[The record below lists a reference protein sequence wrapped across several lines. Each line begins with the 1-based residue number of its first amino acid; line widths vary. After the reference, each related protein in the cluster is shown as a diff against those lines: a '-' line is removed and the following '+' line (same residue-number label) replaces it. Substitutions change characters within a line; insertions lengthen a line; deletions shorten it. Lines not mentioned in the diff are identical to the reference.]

1 MQRTYQICTNCVMDT
16 SDSKITFDEHGVC
29 DHCRTFKRDIEPV
42 WHPDA
47 ESERKLEEIIAGI
60 KDRGK
65 DRKYDCM
72 IGMSGGLDSSYLT
85 YLAIAKYGLRPLVYN
100 IDTGWG
106 EPFAEEN
113 IRKIT
118 SKLGVELLVEKLD
131 WPTMR
136 EAQLAFFRAAVPH
149 IDTPQ
154 DHASFA
160 TIYHFAS
167 KYGISNILTGTNYS
181 TECVRNPMEWM
192 YYQSDSWQ
200 VRDILEKFGH
210 GSFEKFPMTN
220 ILWHKFYLPYIKRI
234 KVFDF
239 LNYIP
244 YERKKAMAEL
254 EKEFG
259 YQTYSQ
265 KHFENIF
272 TKFYESYWL
281 YEKFGYDTRRV
292 QLSSL
297 ILTGQMTRD
306 EALEILKKPPYD
318 PDTIEQDFN
327 RIAEKLEIT
336 PDELRGFMKLPNKT
350 YKDYRNQQSLYIVG
364 SKVLHALGIVRGGKR

>member
-1 MQRTYQICTNCVMDT
+1 MDT
-16 SDSKITFDEHGVC
+16 TDSKITFDEHGVC
-29 DHCRTFKRDIEPV
+29 DHCRTFMRDIKPY

-47 ESERKLEEIIAGI
+47 ESEKKLQQIIAGI
-60 KDRGK
+60 KARGK
-65 DRKYDCM
+65 GKKYDCM
-72 IGMSGGLDSSYLT
+72 IGMSGGLDSSYLA
-85 YLAIAKYGLRPLVYN
+85 YIAIAKYGLRPLVYN

-106 EPFAEEN
+106 EPFADEN

-118 SKLGVELLVEKLD
+118 SKLGVELIVEKLD

-167 KYGISNILTGTNYS
+167 KYHINNILTGTNYS
-181 TECVRNPMEWM
+181 TECIRNPMEWM

-200 VRDILEKFGH
+200 VRDIFKKYGK

-220 ILWHKFYLPYIKRI
+220 ILWHKFYLPYIKGI

-244 YERKKAMAEL
+244 YTRKTAITEL

-259 YQTYSQ
+259 YQSYSQ

-318 PDTIEQDFN
+318 PNTIEQDFN
-327 RIAEKLEIT
+327 RIAKMLEIT

-350 YKDYRNQQSLYIVG
+350 YKDYKNQQSLYIVG